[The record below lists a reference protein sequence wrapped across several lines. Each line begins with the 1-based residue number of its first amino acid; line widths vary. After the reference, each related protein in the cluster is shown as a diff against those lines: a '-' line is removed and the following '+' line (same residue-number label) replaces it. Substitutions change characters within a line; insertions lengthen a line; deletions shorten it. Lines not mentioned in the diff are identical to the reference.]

1 VFDEPVAKASL
12 PEGFTLNQN
21 YPNPFNPSTVITYS
35 LATSADVDLVV
46 INVLGQQI
54 RTLVNEY
61 QSSGDHS
68 VVWDGRDQ
76 GGNQVASG
84 IYFYRMSAAGAVDT
98 KKMMLLK

>member
-1 VFDEPVAKASL
+1 MGEGQSEVSL
-12 PEGFTLNQN
+12 PVGFTLNQN

-35 LATSADVDLVV
+35 LTTSADVELIVV
-46 INVLGQQI
+46 NVLGQQI
-54 RTLVNEY
+54 RTLVNQY

-84 IYFYRMSAAGAVDT
+84 IYFYRMTSAGAVDT
-98 KKMMLLK
+98 KKMLLMK